1 MDTLQ
6 ALTLGLVQGITEWLP
21 ISSSGHLAIT
31 HKLLNIA
38 PSAAFDV
45 TLHFGTLL
53 AVAVIYWSDFWEMI
67 KAAIRLDTKSPSGK
81 MAVNLIIA
89 TIPAAV
95 LGYLF
100 SDFFE
105 GLFSNLLAIGI
116 ALIITGA
123 FLFLAS
129 MAKGRNEVG
138 RKEALIIGIAQ
149 AASIIPGISRSG
161 ATMSAGMLSG
171 VDKNK
176 AVQFS
181 FLISFPIT
189 LGASV
194 YELKK
199 SGLLELDPLP
209 MVSGV
214 IAAFIAG
221 YLSIKLLINLVRQ
234 SKLQYFA
241 YYCIIAG
248 LLVIAFLSG

>member
-1 MDTLQ
+1 MDILQ
-6 ALTLGLVQGITEWLP
+6 ALILGLVQGITEWLP

-31 HKLLNIA
+31 HKLMNIA

-53 AVAVIYWSDFWEMI
+53 AVAVIYWRDFWEMI
-67 KAAIRLDTKSPSGK
+67 KATIRLDAKSPSGK
-81 MAVNLIIA
+81 MAINIVIA

-105 GLFSNLLAIGI
+105 SLFSNFMAIGI
-116 ALIITGA
+116 ALIITSA
-123 FLFLAS
+123 FLFFAS

-138 RKEALIIGIAQ
+138 IKEAIIIGLAQ
-149 AASIIPGISRSG
+149 AASIIPGLSRSG
-161 ATMSAGMLSG
+161 STMSAGMLSG

-189 LGASV
+189 LGASL

-199 SGLLELDPLP
+199 SGLLELDPMP
-209 MVSGV
+209 TIAGIS
-214 IAAFIAG
+214 AAFIAG
-221 YLSIKLLINLVRQ
+221 YLSIKLLVRLVKQ

-241 YYCIIAG
+241 YYCFLLG
-248 LLVIAFLSG
+248 LLVIALLGG